1 MSSCAPL
8 RSLGRQSTPARFP
21 AVPYPIPEPRESGFT
36 ATTPVPLY
44 WARYGPPGESPLVV
58 LHGGPG
64 ADHRYLLPQMLH
76 LAEEHDTIF
85 YDQRGSGHS
94 RATNNDPITWRDHV
108 ADLSAIC
115 RQFGLENPVIV
126 GYSWGGL
133 LAMLYAIAALDDSTL
148 AQPTRLALVSPAPV
162 TTAYRKQFD
171 EALRARSM
179 TPAITGEREALMASG
194 ERERDPEAYR
204 QRMFELG
211 VMGYF
216 ADPADAHDITPFR
229 VVGRVQQ
236 STWDSLGDFDIRPE
250 LERLSLPALIVHGR
264 DDPIPAASSSD
275 VARALEGDLVVIE
288 DCGHVPF
295 VERPYELWRAL
306 DPFLSSSDRTA

>member
-1 MSSCAPL
+1 M
-8 RSLGRQSTPARFP
+8 
-21 AVPYPIPEPRESGFT
+21 PYPIPEPSESGFT
-36 ATTPVPLY
+36 ENTPVPLY
-44 WARYGPPGESPLVV
+44 WARYGPVGASPLVV

-85 YDQRGSGHS
+85 YDQRGSGRS
-94 RATNNDPITWRDHV
+94 RASNNAAVSWRDHV
-108 ADLSAIC
+108 ADVASIC
-115 RQFGLENPVIV
+115 YSFHLREPTIV

-133 LAMLYAIAALDDSTL
+133 LAMLYAVAASDDTAL
-148 AQPTRLALVSPAPV
+148 PTPVRLGLISPAPV
-162 TTAYRKQFD
+162 TSGYRREFD
-171 EALRARSM
+171 DALRARST
-179 TPAITGEREALMASG
+179 TPEIVAEREALMASG
-194 ERERDPEAYR
+194 ERERDPDAYR

-211 VMGYF
+211 VTGYF

-236 STWDSLGDFDIRPE
+236 STWESLGDFDLRPD
-250 LERLSLPALIVHGR
+250 LARLRLPARIVHGR

-275 VARALEGDLVVIE
+275 VARALQGDLVVID

-295 VERPYELWRAL
+295 VERPYELWAAL
-306 DPFLSSSDRTA
+306 DPFLSSFDRTA